1 MRPAILRTS
10 EEAFTAS
17 GKSPRI
23 WVRAMRKRLPK
34 LWPLSPRPDR
44 KRYWKRRDSSA
55 ESSLR
60 ATMQLRMS
68 PGGGT
73 ANSRRRRPELAPPAG
88 TGARREHVELAAQAS
103 GTAAIVGHGDDGGD
117 VHRGRRGAGGP
128 GVVLQPFEDTGQAVT
143 PADGDYAEWGVVFH
157 ARGLGRRVDIFTT
170 PSFPDRAGPGA
181 GPGGPA
187 ERNPHPGARSC
198 GCAVPVQWRGG
209 DSPGRWQDRPKVPGP
224 APAHSVYG
232 RSREQ
237 WPTPSPGGCGL
248 RRRCAR

>member
-1 MRPAILRTS
+1 MRI
-10 EEAFTAS
+10 
-17 GKSPRI
+17 
-23 WVRAMRKRLPK
+23 
-34 LWPLSPRPDR
+34 
-44 KRYWKRRDSSA
+44 
-55 ESSLR
+55 SLR
-60 ATMQLRMS
+60 WPTRPRS
-68 PGGGT
+68 GPC
-73 ANSRRRRPELAPPAG
+73 SIRIRRRRKDGDSP
-88 TGARREHVELAAQAS
+88 AQAPRMEDHS
-103 GTAAIVGHGDDGGD
+103 PLRVVAIGGGNGLSSVLEGLKHYARPTGPATPVLDITAIVGYGDDGGD
-117 VHRGRRGAGGP
+117 VQHGRRGAGGP